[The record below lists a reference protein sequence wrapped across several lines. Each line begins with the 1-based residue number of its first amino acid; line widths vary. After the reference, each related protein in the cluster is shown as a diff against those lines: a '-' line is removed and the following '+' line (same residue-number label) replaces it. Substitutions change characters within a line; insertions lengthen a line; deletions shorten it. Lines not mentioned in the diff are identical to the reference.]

1 MNGGFVEDSL
11 VIGQEI
17 SYWISASYPPSME
30 MVFPDSNYTFSPFE
44 FSDKT
49 YFKTQLIDGLAFDS
63 TVYRLQSF
71 EIDPIQYLQIN
82 AIIIG
87 ADSAVFQ
94 TPRDSIFL
102 TELAPVV
109 TDTTQLKTNLN
120 FQAVNTQF
128 NYPLLYYVVGGLLV
142 LILILLLI
150 FGKRIIKY
158 FKVRKLTRD
167 YRSFSEKFGE
177 YISHLKND
185 PLPDTAEKALTVWK
199 KYQERLDKV
208 RFSSLTTKEILSID
222 FASELEKPLKSIDR
236 VVYGKRIQDNI
247 YQDFQQIEDFSD
259 ERFQL
264 KVAEIKHGK

>member
-1 MNGGFVEDSL
+1 M
-11 VIGQEI
+11 
-17 SYWISASYPPSME
+17 
-30 MVFPDSNYTFSPFE
+30 
-44 FSDKT
+44 
-49 YFKTQLIDGLAFDS
+49 
-63 TVYRLQSF
+63 
-71 EIDPIQYLQIN
+71 
-82 AIIIG
+82 
-87 ADSAVFQ
+87 
-94 TPRDSIFL
+94 
-102 TELAPVV
+102 
-109 TDTTQLKTNLN
+109 
-120 FQAVNTQF
+120 
-128 NYPLLYYVVGGLLV
+128 
-142 LILILLLI
+142 
-150 FGKRIIKY
+150 
-158 FKVRKLTRD
+158 RKLTRD